1 MPLPEV
7 VPRHAVGTL
16 AGTFGETEVRKD
28 EANRPDATGDG
39 LAKRAPAF
47 REDGARTAGHAP
59 GLTTVATG
67 MAVGMREIAEDHRLR
82 LAARLALA
90 RAGWSM
96 VDMGRAEI
104 DEPSTASA
112 LGLTDDFEL
121 SGKTVNAEDGAI
133 LTTRLMHAMSR
144 ESVGRGLVTL
154 CIGGGQGIALLLES
168 DA

>member
-1 MPLPEV
+1 
-7 VPRHAVGTL
+7 
-16 AGTFGETEVRKD
+16 
-28 EANRPDATGDG
+28 
-39 LAKRAPAF
+39 
-47 REDGARTAGHAP
+47 
-59 GLTTVATG
+59 
-67 MAVGMREIAEDHRLR
+67 
-82 LAARLALA
+82 
-90 RAGWSM
+90 M